1 MFVTLEMMRI
11 VFLQR
16 HVNKSK
22 SHLMQYPDTY
32 NEIALFDFNV
42 IQDFLIRLKEAKIEL
57 SFSFKHFCCVKNSP
71 VFRAETVRNLSEIG
85 CGFLVKIKSSKFALK
100 SSFT

>member
-42 IQDFLIRLKEAKIEL
+42 IQDFLIRLKG
-57 SFSFKHFCCVKNSP
+57 KNR
-71 VFRAETVRNLSEIG
+71 VVIFIQ
-85 CGFLVKIKSSKFALK
+85 ALLLC
-100 SSFT
+100 

>member
-42 IQDFLIRLKEAKIEL
+42 IQDFLIRLKG
-57 SFSFKHFCCVKNSP
+57 KNR
-71 VFRAETVRNLSEIG
+71 VVIFIQ
-85 CGFLVKIKSSKFALK
+85 AL
-100 SSFT
+100 

>member
-57 SFSFKHFCCVKNSP
+57 SFSFKHFKN
-71 VFRAETVRNLSEIG
+71 VVL
-85 CGFLVKIKSSKFALK
+85 KIVLFFVQRLLGI
-100 SSFT
+100 

>member
-42 IQDFLIRLKEAKIEL
+42 IQDFLIRLKG
-57 SFSFKHFCCVKNSP
+57 KNR
-71 VFRAETVRNLSEIG
+71 VVIFIQAL
-85 CGFLVKIKSSKFALK
+85 LVC
-100 SSFT
+100 

>member
-42 IQDFLIRLKEAKIEL
+42 IQDFLIRLKGKNRVVIFIQEHFKI
-57 SFSFKHFCCVKNSP
+57 CVK
-71 VFRAETVRNLSEIG
+71 
-85 CGFLVKIKSSKFALK
+85 KIVLFFVQRLLGI
-100 SSFT
+100 

>member
-32 NEIALFDFNV
+32 NEIALFYIV
-42 IQDFLIRLKEAKIEL
+42 IQDFLIRLKG
-57 SFSFKHFCCVKNSP
+57 KNR
-71 VFRAETVRNLSEIG
+71 VVTFIQ
-85 CGFLVKIKSSKFALK
+85 AL
-100 SSFT
+100 

>member
-57 SFSFKHFCCVKNSP
+57 SFSFKHF
-71 VFRAETVRNLSEIG
+71 
-85 CGFLVKIKSSKFALK
+85 
-100 SSFT
+100 